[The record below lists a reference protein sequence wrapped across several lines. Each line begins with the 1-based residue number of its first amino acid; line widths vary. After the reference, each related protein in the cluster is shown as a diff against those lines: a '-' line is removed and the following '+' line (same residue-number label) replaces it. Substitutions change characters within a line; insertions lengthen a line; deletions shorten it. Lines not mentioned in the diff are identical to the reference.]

1 MFVQIYFWN
10 YYFNKLIKHESPKTH
25 QVEENLTILIC
36 AKNEEENLKELL
48 PQLQNQNSKSDILI
62 VDDFSTDASI
72 SFLDASANE
81 FSEVK
86 YTSCS
91 QDIPGKKQAL
101 IDGLKNVDDG
111 LILLTDADCRPAS
124 NDWSKLMSTA
134 INDKG
139 IVLGYSPYKK
149 TKGFLNRWIRYE
161 AILTAIQYLSFAL
174 NARPYMGVGRNV
186 LYRKSFIKNAEILIE
201 NMNLASGDDDL
212 LINNLANKDNTTIQ
226 IASDA
231 WTYSAAKT
239 SWGSYFSQKRRHMS
253 TASSY
258 KFSDQLIL
266 LLFSISWILFYLTT
280 IVLFIKGY
288 WHQALLLLIIRWL
301 STYLAVS
308 PLFKKLNGKDCIAHW
323 WYLDPLTALYFSI
336 FSIFALIP
344 QRNKW

>member
-1 MFVQIYFWN
+1 
-10 YYFNKLIKHESPKTH
+10 LIKHESPKTH

>member
-1 MFVQIYFWN
+1 LFVQIYFWN

>member
-1 MFVQIYFWN
+1 M
-10 YYFNKLIKHESPKTH
+10 IKHESPKTH